1 MQQITRISPCVFTN
15 KYDNHNNPVYG
26 YEEEIIVGA
35 DALRYRNGKGA
46 GAICIGNKE
55 TDASGR
61 YAQALGIGTRADLE
75 GAFACGRYNRGKG
88 LFEVGYG
95 TSSLDRKNAITV
107 SADGKVTINSIQA
120 NADGSI
126 TLPGITI
133 AANSPSSSIKV
144 TADGIVSIPN
154 LSQLNNYVTS
164 QTYTNAMSSMDA
176 SMERVREKINALEHE
191 TREYLTKLI
200 NYNEQVKVL
209 SQDFETRICTLH
221 SEDFNTI
228 IGTICTTMRNIA
240 NKIESMHVSAAA
252 GFSNSVASSCKRIE
266 DTLSNF
272 INSYNNKVEE
282 YSNRYPDF

>member
-15 KYDNHNNPVYG
+15 KYDNYNNPIYG

-35 DALRYRNGKGA
+35 DALRYRNGKGE
-46 GAICIGNKE
+46 GAICIGKE
-55 TDASGR
+55 TAASGN
-61 YAQALGIGTRADLE
+61 YAQALGIGTTANKE
-75 GAFACGRYNRGKG
+75 GAFACGKYNVGGG
-88 LFEVGYG
+88 LFEVGCG
-95 TSSLDRKNAITV
+95 ISSLNRKNAITV
-107 SADGKVTINSIQA
+107 STDGKVTINSIQA

-133 AANSPSSSIKV
+133 AANSPSSIQV

-176 SMERVREKINALEHE
+176 SIERDREKITALEHE

-209 SQDFETRICTLH
+209 SQDFETKICTLH

-240 NKIESMHVSAAA
+240 NKIESLHVSSAA
-252 GFSNSVASSCKRIE
+252 GFSNSVASSCHSIE
-266 DTLSNF
+266 NTLNNF
-272 INSYNNKVEE
+272 INSYNNNAANYCNK
-282 YSNRYPDF
+282 YPSL